1 MNGPATKHAAISPE
15 LGSWRLD
22 PVIIKIAV
30 LNRDRQLVHEGAFAG
45 EFPGRRA
52 AAAAI
57 VRNLRQF
64 ESMGYERNGD
74 FWWGRSSSGQE
85 TRFFVK

>member
-1 MNGPATKHAAISPE
+1 MVLSNKRATIGPEPGLRRVK
-15 LGSWRLD
+15 

-30 LNRDRQLVHEGAFAG
+30 IDCDGQVVHEGDFAG

-57 VRNLRQF
+57 MRNLRQY
-64 ESMGYERNGD
+64 ESTGYEHNGD

-85 TRFFVK
+85 TRFFVR